1 MEEIPFTSDD
11 MQRMSLIASMRDRT
25 LAEKSI
31 AEEYSLNQVIRA
43 RVNRVTSKANVEAN
57 QTWIQ
62 D

>member
-43 RVNRVTSKANVEAN
+43 RVNWVTSKANVEAN
-57 QTWIQ
+57 QTWIR